1 MSKPQKYDLARKA
14 LATRFKVQK
23 DQKVDQ
29 VYKIDL
35 DAFLT
40 PVRKEDKGDDLWS
53 VFNLVQ
59 ERVVTGDFE
68 YISGVKLR
76 KAREIKNFKQDLDVN
91 QKLFEVAK
99 EFAA

>member
-1 MSKPQKYDLARKA
+1 MEKYRIKSKS
-14 LATRFKVQK
+14 
-23 DQKVDQ
+23 
-29 VYKIDL
+29 KIDL
-35 DAFLT
+35 NEFLT
-40 PVRKEDKGDDLWS
+40 PVRKEDAGNDLWS

-68 YISGVKLR
+68 YISGAKLR